1 MIKIFLYKVFQ
12 QLFKEN
18 KKKKQGNSKIAT
30 QRTGFVKSIYQAL
43 FLMIFK
49 LTNFFKMLSSKINKI
64 IHFKILNIKIK
75 ILNKIEFEMVSD
87 ETGLSSA
94 LKDGTIRTCKT
105 ETI

>member
-1 MIKIFLYKVFQ
+1 
-12 QLFKEN
+12 
-18 KKKKQGNSKIAT
+18 
-30 QRTGFVKSIYQAL
+30 
-43 FLMIFK
+43 
-49 LTNFFKMLSSKINKI
+49 MLSSKINKT

-94 LKDGTIRTCKT
+94 LKDGTIRTRKT